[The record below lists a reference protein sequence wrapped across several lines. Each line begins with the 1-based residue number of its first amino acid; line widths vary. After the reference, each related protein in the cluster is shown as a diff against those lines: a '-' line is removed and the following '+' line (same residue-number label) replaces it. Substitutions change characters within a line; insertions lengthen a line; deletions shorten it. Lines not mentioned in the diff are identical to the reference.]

1 MKKEEVE
8 AKILKLSKAFI
19 KKNKD
24 KLKSWK
30 IEIENSTQFIEN
42 FYLKKNKNFY
52 AEIEFFVSDKEEK
65 IKSWELNI
73 YSKIKKEED
82 FKILKNSTKE
92 IENIYAEFCVYLKRV
107 ILLRNKLFFS
117 RYAHFF

>member
-1 MKKEEVE
+1 M
-8 AKILKLSKAFI
+8 LSKR
-19 KKNKD
+19 
-24 KLKSWK
+24 KLFLNTHK
-30 IEIENSTQFIEN
+30 ICINAISFV
-42 FYLKKNKNFY
+42 
-52 AEIEFFVSDKEEK
+52 EFFVSDKEEK

-107 ILLRNKLFFS
+107 ILLRNKLS
-117 RYAHFF
+117 YRIKLR

>member
-8 AKILKLSKAFI
+8 TKILKLSKAFI

-73 YSKIKKEED
+73 YSKLKKEED

-107 ILLRNKLFFS
+107 ILLRNKLS
-117 RYAHFF
+117 YRIKLR